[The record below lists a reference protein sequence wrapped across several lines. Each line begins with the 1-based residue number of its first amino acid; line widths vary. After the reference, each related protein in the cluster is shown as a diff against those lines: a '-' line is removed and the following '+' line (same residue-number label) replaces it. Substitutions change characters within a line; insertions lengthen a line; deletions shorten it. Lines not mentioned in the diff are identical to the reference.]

1 MIALVDCNNF
11 YASCERV
18 FNPKLEKKPVVVL
31 SNNDGCI
38 IARSNEAK
46 KLGIKMGEPAFKIKK
61 TIEQHNINVFST
73 NFALYG
79 DLSNRVM
86 SVLKSEVN
94 LIEIYSIDEAFLDF
108 SDYANIKRGVA
119 LGKKIK
125 QWTGIPVS
133 VGIAPTKVLAKV
145 ANHIAKKHTK
155 SGVFMFDNK
164 DLIKRALNVFPVEGL
179 WGVGRKHAKRLKEAG
194 IHTALQFRE
203 ADTHWIKRQL
213 SINGV
218 KLQKELLGE
227 VCYPL
232 EIIAPRKKNICTARS
247 FGTEIKEL
255 NKLKEAVSSHA
266 NTCATKLRKEK
277 SCCSTISVFLST
289 NPFKPQAKQYHPYRV
304 FNLDVPTNDSIE
316 IVRFALKGL
325 EQIYRSD
332 CIYKKAGV
340 IVGRTVPENT
350 VQLSLFDNVDRD
362 KRREINSV
370 VDKIN
375 RKMGRNKVKLAVQGT
390 DRKWKLKQEKL
401 SPCYTTRFA
410 DILEVR
416 I

>member
-390 DRKWKLKQEKL
+390 SRKWKLKQEKL

>member
-108 SDYANIKRGVA
+108 SDYANIERGVA